1 LHVKLAWHRLTHDRA
16 AIAAAAILAALCLI
30 TICAPLIAPYDPTR
44 QLDIIGLKDQPPSVA
59 HWFGTDP
66 FGRDVL
72 SRVLFG
78 GRVSLRVAF
87 LAALAATTVGV
98 AYGAVAGSAGRAIDA
113 LMMRLVDIC
122 LALPRVLLLIAITA
136 LWGHVSVSAL
146 VLVLGLTGW
155 FTLSRMVRAEVQ
167 GLRQRDFVMAARSL
181 GASPVRVA
189 LRHALP
195 SVVPTVIVWATLDV
209 GQVILLEAG
218 LSFLGLGVQPPTAS
232 WGNIMQDGADRLA
245 ALWWMSCFPGLM
257 ILITV
262 GAVTLLGDRLREA
275 LDPRDLP
282 TQ

>member
-1 LHVKLAWHRLTHDRA
+1 M
-16 AIAAAAILAALCLI
+16 LAAGVLALLI
-30 TICAPLIAPYDPTR
+30 LVTLGAPWIAPYDPTR
-44 QLDIIGLKDQPPSVA
+44 QLDIVGLKDLPPSWA

-66 FGRDVL
+66 FGRDVF

-78 GRVSLRVAF
+78 GRVSLGLAV

-98 AYGAVAGSAGRAIDA
+98 AYGAVAGSAGQTTDEI
-113 LMMRLVDIC
+113 MMRAVDVC

-136 LWGHVSVSAL
+136 LWGHLSVPTL

-155 FTLSRMVRAEVQ
+155 FTLSRMVRADVRAIRHREYVT
-167 GLRQRDFVMAARSL
+167 AARAL
-181 GASPVRVA
+181 GASPLRIG
-189 LRHALP
+189 LRHVLP
-195 SVVPTVIVWATLDV
+195 NVVSTVIVWATLDV

-262 GAVTLLGDRLREA
+262 AAVTLLGDRLREA
-275 LDPRDLP
+275 LDPRELP
-282 TQ
+282 AP

>member
-1 LHVKLAWHRLTHDRA
+1 VRPAWQRLAHDRRA
-16 AIAAAAILAALCLI
+16 AVAAGVLAMLALL

-44 QLDIIGLKDQPPSVA
+44 QLDIVGLKDQSPSWA

-78 GRVSLRVAF
+78 GRVSLGVAL

-98 AYGAVAGSAGRAIDA
+98 AYGAVAGSAGETTDEI
-113 LMMRLVDIC
+113 MMRLVDMC
-122 LALPRVLLLIAITA
+122 LALPRVLLLIALTA
-136 LWGHVSVSAL
+136 LWGHVSVPAL

-155 FTLSRMVRAEVQ
+155 FTLSRMVRAEV
-167 GLRQRDFVMAARSL
+167 RSIRHREFVTAARAL
-181 GASPVRVA
+181 GASPVRIGV
-189 LRHALP
+189 RHVLP
-195 SVVPTVIVWATLDV
+195 NVVSTVIVWATLDV

-218 LSFLGLGVQPPTAS
+218 LSFLGLGVQPPTPS

-262 GAVTLLGDRLREA
+262 GAVTLLGDRLRQA
-275 LDPRDLP
+275 LDPRELP
-282 TQ
+282 AP